1 MIFSREMEALRGM
14 AHRFLAAAAVLFL
27 LAAHASLLYS
37 GRLYVYRDERGVLHF
52 TNVAPPTSAVRRP
65 SRPIPRKGVERLKA
79 YSTKIEAVSRRYRL
93 DPDLLK
99 AVIMAE
105 SGCEPYAVSR
115 KGAVGLMQIMPDTA
129 TELGVH
135 NPFDPHANIEGGA
148 KYLRQLLDRF
158 EGNLLLA
165 LAGYNA
171 GPSAVERYGGVP
183 PYGETRRYIRRVLSL
198 WKAFKEKKKGS

>member
-1 MIFSREMEALRGM
+1 M
-14 AHRFLAAAAVLFL
+14 ANRFLAATAAMFL
-27 LAAHASLLYS
+27 LTAHASVLYS
-37 GRLYVYRDERGVLHF
+37 GRLYIYRDKRGVLHF
-52 TNVAPPTSAVRRP
+52 TNVAPPSSAVRRFK
-65 SRPIPRKGVERLKA
+65 RPIPGKGIERLKA

-115 KGAVGLMQIMPDTA
+115 KGAMGLMQIMPETA

-158 EGNLLLA
+158 DGNLLLA
-165 LAGYNA
+165 LASNNA

-198 WKAFKEKKKGS
+198 WKAFKGKKKGS